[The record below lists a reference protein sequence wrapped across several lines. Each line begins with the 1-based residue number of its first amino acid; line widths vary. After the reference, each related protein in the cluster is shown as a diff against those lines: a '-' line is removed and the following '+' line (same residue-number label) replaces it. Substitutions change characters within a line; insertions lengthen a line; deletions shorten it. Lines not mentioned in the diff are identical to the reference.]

1 MLRSLWV
8 GCVNPDIRFC
18 VFDTLAPRCIGGAS
32 VKKSIACI
40 VASLAFGMAGAM
52 AEEMA
57 VPPSQFITASVPYL
71 AWTGFYVGINGGF
84 AWSNSSVAFTANDP
98 AALAGTCG
106 GGGAPGPKGQCINS
120 VDFRR
125 DGAIAGGQFGFNW
138 QVNSHWL
145 VGAEADYQWSD
156 LDSSVSSSFRLG
168 NVGATTMAVNQ
179 TVGAFGT
186 VRARAGVVLAPPL
199 LLYGTGGFAFGQVHE
214 NLSVSAGANKGL
226 TAGGFSYACTIGT
239 ACFAGTASQTQLG
252 WSAGAGAEYAI
263 TSNLIFRTELLYV
276 HLSAPTATVTA
287 TAVAAGTAPASF
299 AAGFSSVYFA
309 VMRGGLNYRF

>member
-1 MLRSLWV
+1 
-8 GCVNPDIRFC
+8 
-18 VFDTLAPRCIGGAS
+18 

-40 VASLAFGMAGAM
+40 AALLAFGLTGAM

-57 VPPSQFITASVPYL
+57 VPPSQFITARVPYL

-84 AWSNSSVAFTANDP
+84 AWGNSSVAFAANDA

-106 GGGAPGPKGQCINS
+106 GGGAPKGQCITS

-125 DGAIAGGQFGFNW
+125 DGPVAGGQFGFNW

-145 VGAEADYQWSD
+145 VGAEADYQWSN
-156 LDSSVSSSFRLG
+156 LDGSVNSSFRLG
-168 NVGATTMAVNQ
+168 NVGATNMVANQ
-179 TVGAFGT
+179 TVESFGT
-186 VRARAGVVLAPPL
+186 VRARAGVLLAPPL
-199 LLYGTGGFAFGQVHE
+199 LLYGTGGFAYGQVHE
-214 NLSVSAGANKGL
+214 NLHVPAVAPGGL
-226 TAGGFSYACTIGT
+226 SPPGGFSYVCTIGT
-239 ACFAGTASQTQLG
+239 ACFAGSATQTLLG

-263 TSNLIFRTELLYV
+263 TTNLIFRTELLYV

-287 TAVAAGTAPASF
+287 TAAAAGTTPASI

-309 VMRGGLNYRF
+309 VMRAGLNYKF

>member
-1 MLRSLWV
+1 M
-8 GCVNPDIRFC
+8 
-18 VFDTLAPRCIGGAS
+18 
-32 VKKSIACI
+32 KKSIACI
-40 VASLAFGMAGAM
+40 ATLLALGMTGAT

-57 VPPSQFITASVPYL
+57 VPPSQFITGRVPYL

-84 AWSNSSVAFTANDP
+84 AWGNSSVAFAANDA

-125 DGAIAGGQFGFNW
+125 DGPIVGGQFGYNW

-145 VGAEADYQWSD
+145 IGAEADYQWSN
-156 LDSSVSSSFRLG
+156 LDGSVNAPFRLG
-168 NVGATTMAVNQ
+168 GVGATNMVASQ
-179 TVGAFGT
+179 TVESFGT
-186 VRARAGVVLAPPL
+186 VRARAGVLLAPPL

-214 NLSVSAGANKGL
+214 NLRVPAVATSGL
-226 TAGGFSYACTIGT
+226 SAGGFSYACTVGT
-239 ACFAGTASQTQLG
+239 ACFAGSASQIQLG

-263 TSNLIFRTELLYV
+263 TTNLIFRTELLYV

-287 TAVAAGTAPASF
+287 TAVAAATAPASF
-299 AAGFSSVYFA
+299 TAGFSSVYFA
-309 VMRGGLNYRF
+309 VMRAGLNYKF